1 MGVILKLENDLVNQ
15 IAAGEVIERPA
26 SIVKELLEN
35 SIDSMSTSI
44 DIAITDGGKTLI
56 EVLDNGNGMVK
67 EDLLLSVDRH
77 ATSKL
82 SSKNLV
88 HIDTL
93 GFRGEALPSIGSV
106 SDIKIESRFKSSNES
121 WSLSVLDGKAR
132 DIEPSSLRTGTKV
145 RITDLF
151 YRVPARLKFLKTN
164 TTEAK
169 HCQEAIKF
177 LAMSHP
183 EINFSLSVD
192 GNTKILW
199 NASSLGSFE
208 DIKNRLCQVMGENFI
223 SSSISVIG
231 QKENIKL
238 AGMIGMPTYNKNTGR
253 EQYLFVNNRPVKD
266 RMLMGALR
274 GAYRGLLAHD
284 RFPVVVL
291 FIDIDPSEVDVNVH
305 PTKSEVRFKNASLV
319 RSIIVSTVR
328 SALAKAGVN
337 TSTDISDKTVSNF
350 VTGFTQDINGLEIR
364 DNYSID
370 MNFMPSGRTDN
381 ANAIKEEFLNND
393 IYPLG
398 AALVQVHETYIV
410 SETKNG
416 IILID
421 QHAAHERLTLEK
433 MRHGF
438 INDDVKTQIL
448 LIPEIIQLKEEEVL
462 SILKHKNNLK
472 RLGLVFDKLD
482 DESLVIREHPA
493 LLNNI
498 DYMKL
503 INDLIAEIIEYG
515 DEFILSE
522 RLDSVCGNLACHSS
536 IRAGRRLT
544 IEEMNFLLRDM
555 ENTPNSSQCNHGRPT
570 FIKLAIKDIENLF
583 GRS

>member
-1 MGVILKLENDLVNQ
+1 
-15 IAAGEVIERPA
+15 
-26 SIVKELLEN
+26 
-35 SIDSMSTSI
+35 
-44 DIAITDGGKTLI
+44 
-56 EVLDNGNGMVK
+56 
-67 EDLLLSVDRH
+67 
-77 ATSKL
+77 
-82 SSKNLV
+82 
-88 HIDTL
+88 
-93 GFRGEALPSIGSV
+93 
-106 SDIKIESRFKSSNES
+106 
-121 WSLSVLDGKAR
+121 
-132 DIEPSSLRTGTKV
+132 
-145 RITDLF
+145 
-151 YRVPARLKFLKTN
+151 
-164 TTEAK
+164 
-169 HCQEAIKF
+169 
-177 LAMSHP
+177 
-183 EINFSLSVD
+183 
-192 GNTKILW
+192 
-199 NASSLGSFE
+199 
-208 DIKNRLCQVMGENFI
+208 
-223 SSSISVIG
+223 
-231 QKENIKL
+231 
-238 AGMIGMPTYNKNTGR
+238 
-253 EQYLFVNNRPVKD
+253 
-266 RMLMGALR
+266 MGALR

-291 FIDIDPSEVDVNVH
+291 FIDIDSSEVDVNVH
-305 PTKSEVRFKNASLV
+305 PSKSEVRFKNASLV

-328 SALAKAGVN
+328 SALEKAGVN

-350 VTGFTQDINGLEIR
+350 VTGFTQNINGLEIR

-381 ANAIKEEFLNND
+381 ANSIKKEFLNND

-433 MRHGF
+433 MKNGF
-438 INDDVKTQIL
+438 LNDDVKTQIL
-448 LIPEIIQLKEEEVL
+448 LIPEIIQLKEEEIL
-462 SILKHKNNLK
+462 YILKNKNNLK
-472 RLGLVFDKLD
+472 RLGLVIDKLD

-498 DYMKL
+498 DYNKL
-503 INDLIAEIIEYG
+503 ISDLVAEIIEYG
-515 DEFILSE
+515 DEFVLSE